1 MKKLTVFI
9 SILCCTAGAIADPD
23 IQFSPYGP
31 TGWSYNGNYTFSFGP
46 QDIDFVL
53 GGQTDALFGQLVY
66 LPDLTLS
73 SYTSLIPG
81 IAGSGMFIGGGI
93 LQIKDTGGN
102 LLAAGVLEE
111 GSYAAVFTT
120 SVAYPEV
127 ALDVTITQI
136 NNTIGSAYL
145 STLAVGMKWDL
156 NLSLQWNGSFD
167 AMITSNQTGYDGMSG
182 SLTIPEP
189 ATMILLGLGA
199 LLFVRKK

>member
-1 MKKLTVFI
+1 MKKLILFTA
-9 SILCCTAGAIADPD
+9 ILCFTSGAFADPD

-31 TGWSYNGNYTFSFGP
+31 TGWSYNGNYTFTFGP

-73 SYTSLIPG
+73 SYSSIIPG
-81 IAGSGMFIGGGI
+81 VAGTGMFAGGGV
-93 LQIKDTGGN
+93 LQIKDTAGN

-120 SVAYPEV
+120 SSAYPEV

-145 STLAVGMKWDL
+145 STLSVGMKWDL

-167 AMITSNQTGYDGMSG
+167 AMITSNGTGSDGMSG

-189 ATMILLGLGA
+189 ATLVLLGLGA
-199 LLFVRKK
+199 LLSGRRK